1 MRGSWWHAMISAKVG
16 QLITVGTYGTRAEA
30 EIVQGLLASEG
41 IDASVSADD
50 AGGAYPFVLSGGAQ
64 VLVDESDAAAASEVL
79 ANRTEI

>member
-1 MRGSWWHAMISAKVG
+1 MG